1 MPGKTISITI
11 PDQLEE
17 NLQKEADKLGVS
29 RSRYIG
35 NILLDW
41 QKDLAQLANDC
52 VNNQMGF
59 CINYDMKCEAPQ
71 SEAESC
77 AGYGTLSN
85 NKTNG

>member
-1 MPGKTISITI
+1 
-11 PDQLEE
+11 
-17 NLQKEADKLGVS
+17 
-29 RSRYIG
+29 
-35 NILLDW
+35 
-41 QKDLAQLANDC
+41 
-52 VNNQMGF
+52 MGF